1 MATLTLIGEPFPDH
15 EARAQAS
22 ASRSLTEA
30 LADTAPRG
38 CSSRLLV
45 ARDAKFP
52 SFGSA
57 RASVE
62 AVPMNTGSLPIL
74 WRTGATARPLDGEF
88 VHSNTPMVPLR
99 SRTEDDGSQ
108 TSVYI
113 PHTLAWHAP
122 ELMGATQAKKYR
134 SFAKRAARLAD
145 VLLAPTHVV
154 ASELTD
160 LFNVEVQVL
169 PLAAPVE
176 YLESEDSAGTREE
189 LNLPSR
195 YVATTALPGE
205 NGRLGWLLDAMDR
218 DDSLSPLVVLYLG
231 AEPLAPVRESL
242 QGRVHIVQVEDLR
255 EIGAVISGAQL
266 LALPQRILGTGFEVL
281 GALAAHVP
289 VLHGDCD
296 AAAELALDASVRA
309 ETEEEFSA
317 TLARLTSPAGA
328 DELARLRIFA
338 EDRKRSFSWNITAW
352 QLWELHAN
360 M

>member
-1 MATLTLIGEPFPDH
+1 MATLTLIGEPFPDN

-22 ASRSLTEA
+22 ASRSLAEA
-30 LADTAPRG
+30 LAETAPRG

-45 ARDAKFP
+45 ARDAKPPTFV
-52 SFGSA
+52 SA

-62 AVPMNTGSLPIL
+62 SLPMNTGSLPLL
-74 WRTGATARPLDGEF
+74 WRSGATARPLDGEF

-113 PHTLAWHAP
+113 PHTLAWSAP
-122 ELMGATQAKKYR
+122 ELMGASQAKSYR

-154 ASELTD
+154 ASELSD
-160 LFNVEVQVL
+160 LLGADVQVL

-176 YLESEDSAGTREE
+176 YLESQDSARTRAE
-189 LNLPSR
+189 LNLPER
-195 YVATTALPGE
+195 YVATTALHGE
-205 NGRLGWLLDAMDR
+205 NGRLGWLLDAMERDR
-218 DDSLSPLVVLYLG
+218 TLPNLVILNLG
-231 AEPLAPVRESL
+231 IEPLAPVSESL
-242 QGRVHIVQVEDLR
+242 QSRVSIVQVEDLR
-255 EIGAVISGAQL
+255 EVGAVISGAQL
-266 LALPQRILGTGFEVL
+266 LVLPQRVLGAGFEVL

-296 AAAELALDASVRA
+296 GAAELALDASICA
-309 ETEEEFSA
+309 ESEEEFFSA
-317 TLARLTSPAGA
+317 LTRLTSPAGA

-338 EDRKRSFSWNITAW
+338 EDHKRSFSWNITAW